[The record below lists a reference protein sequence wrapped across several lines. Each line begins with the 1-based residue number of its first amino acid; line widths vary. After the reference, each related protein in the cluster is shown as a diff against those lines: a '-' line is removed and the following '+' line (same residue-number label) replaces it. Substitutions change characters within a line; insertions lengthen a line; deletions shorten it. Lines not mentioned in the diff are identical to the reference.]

1 MNDNPLGDPSLLA
14 AFLRYERALLAN
26 DVAVLDA
33 SFADDAATL
42 RADPSG
48 VLVGHDHIAAFRA
61 GRPPVPSRV
70 LQRVHLREL
79 DADTAVL
86 IAETVRADGSTGV
99 QTQLWHRTREMWQVT
114 VAHVSFTPPPAEPP
128 PTDGSANSRVA
139 PPPDDPAI
147 WRVAPRPHGLLVA
160 STGAGSLDGMRV
172 AVKDLFAV
180 AGQRIGAGNPAWLAG
195 APVERTHAAAVSA
208 LLFEGADIAGL
219 AQTDELAFSLAGTNI
234 HYGTP
239 ANPAAPGRITGGSSS
254 GPAAAVATGQAEIGL
269 GTDTAGS
276 IRVPASY
283 CGLYGLR
290 TTHDAVDRTGLVPLA
305 PSFDTVGLL
314 TRTSAVLAAA
324 ADTLLPA
331 ADVVPTRELLVAPTL
346 LDLAQ
351 PDTRFAVEAALRAF
365 ALRHDLPVR
374 RVDLDR
380 DALENWFVAFR
391 KVQSA
396 EAWQIHGEFVS
407 AHPGEFEPAVE
418 ARFRSGAAVGDP
430 QEARAVLDGA
440 RAELHKLLPP
450 GVVLAL
456 PSSSSPA
463 PLSDE
468 DAAAIDEI
476 RGATLRLTCLA
487 SLAGLPALSI
497 PTARVGTLPAGL
509 CLAGGPGTDRA
520 LLALLTEAPT

>member
-1 MNDNPLGDPSLLA
+1 MNDNPLGDPGLLA
-14 AFLRYERALLAN
+14 AFRQYERALLAN

-42 RADPSG
+42 RADQSG

-61 GRPPVPSRV
+61 GRPPVPGRV

-79 DADTAVL
+79 GADSAVL

-99 QTQLWHRTREMWQVT
+99 QTQLWQRTGETWQVT
-114 VAHVSFTPPPAEPP
+114 IAHVSSSSP
-128 PTDGSANSRVA
+128 SVKM

-147 WRVAPRPHGLLVA
+147 WRVAPPRDRPLVA
-160 STGAGSLDGMRV
+160 GTGAGGLDGMRV

-180 AGQRIGAGNPAWLAG
+180 AGQRIGAGNPAWLAA
-195 APVERTHAAAVSA
+195 APIEPTHAAAVSA
-208 LLFEGADIAGL
+208 LLANGADVAGL

-239 ANPAAPGRITGGSSS
+239 VNPAAPGRITGGSSS
-254 GPAAAVATGQAEIGL
+254 GPAAAVATGQADIGL

-305 PSFDTVGLL
+305 PSFDTVGILA
-314 TRTSAVLAAA
+314 RTSAVLTAAA
-324 ADTLLPA
+324 GTLLPA

-346 LDLAQ
+346 LDLAE
-351 PDTRFAVEAALRAF
+351 PDTRLAVEAALRAF

-374 RVDLDR
+374 RVELDR
-380 DALENWFVAFR
+380 DALEDWFVAFR
-391 KVQSA
+391 QVQSA
-396 EAWQIHGEFVS
+396 EAWRIHGEFVT
-407 AHPGEFEPAVE
+407 AHPGGFEPAVE
-418 ARFRSGAAVGDP
+418 ARFRSGATVGDA
-430 QEARAVLDGA
+430 QEAAARAVLEGA
-440 RAELHKLLPP
+440 RAVLHELLPP

-456 PSSSSPA
+456 PTSSSPA
-463 PLSDE
+463 PPTDG

>member
-61 GRPPVPSRV
+61 GRPPVPGRA
-70 LQRVHLREL
+70 LERVHLREL
-79 DADTAVL
+79 SADTAVL
-86 IAETVRADGSTGV
+86 IAESVRADGSTGV
-99 QTQLWHRTREMWQVT
+99 QTQLWQRTGETWQVT
-114 VAHVSFTPPPAEPP
+114 VAHVS
-128 PTDGSANSRVA
+128 SA
-139 PPPDDPAI
+139 PPPVGTRAPDDSAI
-147 WRVAPRPHGLLVA
+147 WRVAPPPSVPLVA
-160 STGAGSLDGMRV
+160 STCAGALDGMRV

-180 AGQRIGAGNPAWLAG
+180 AGQRVGAGNPAWLAA
-195 APVERTHAAAVSA
+195 APVEAHHAAAVSA
-208 LLFEGADIAGL
+208 LLAEGADVAGL

-239 ANPAAPGRITGGSSS
+239 LNPAAPGRITGGSSS
-254 GPAAAVATGQAEIGL
+254 GPAAAVAIGQAEIGL
-269 GTDTAGS
+269 GTDPAGS

-305 PSFDTVGLL
+305 PSFDTVGVLA
-314 TRTSAVLAAA
+314 RTSAVLAAA
-324 ADTLLPA
+324 AEALLPTA
-331 ADVVPTRELLVAPTL
+331 NVVPTHELLVAPTL

-351 PDTRFAVEAALRAF
+351 PDTRLAVEAALRAF

-374 RVDLDR
+374 RVELDR

-391 KVQSA
+391 QVQSA
-396 EAWQIHGEFVS
+396 EAWQIHGKFVS

-418 ARFRSGAAVGDP
+418 ARFRSGADVGDA
-430 QEARAVLDGA
+430 QEARAVLEGA
-440 RAELHKLLPP
+440 KAELHKLLPP

-463 PLSDE
+463 PPRDG

-497 PTARVGTLPAGL
+497 PTARVGTLPVGL

-520 LLALLTEAPT
+520 LLTLLTEAPT

>member
-79 DADTAVL
+79 GADTAVL
-86 IAETVRADGSTGV
+86 IAESIRADGSTGV
-99 QTQLWHRTREMWQVT
+99 QTQLWRRTRETWQVT
-114 VAHVSFTPPPAEPP
+114 VAHVSSAPPPAEPP
-128 PTDGSANSRVA
+128 PTD
-139 PPPDDPAI
+139 DPAI
-147 WRVAPRPHGLLVA
+147 WRVGPPSGGPLVA
-160 STGAGSLDGMRV
+160 GTGAGPLDGLRV

-180 AGQRIGAGNPAWLAG
+180 AGERICAGNPAWLAA
-195 APVERTHAAAVSA
+195 APVEAHHAAAVSA
-208 LLFEGADIAGL
+208 LLAEGADVAGL
-219 AQTDELAFSLAGTNI
+219 AQTDELAFSLAGTNV

-351 PDTRFAVEAALRAF
+351 PDTRLAVEAALRAF
-365 ALRHDLPVR
+365 ALLHDLPVR
-374 RVDLDR
+374 QVDLDR

-391 KVQSA
+391 QVQSV

-418 ARFRSGAAVGDP
+418 ARFRSGADVGDA
-430 QEARAVLDGA
+430 QKARAVLEGA
-440 RAELHKLLPP
+440 RAELHALLPP

-463 PLSDE
+463 PSTDG
-468 DAAAIDEI
+468 DAAAIDQI

>member
-1 MNDNPLGDPSLLA
+1 
-14 AFLRYERALLAN
+14 
-26 DVAVLDA
+26 
-33 SFADDAATL
+33 
-42 RADPSG
+42 
-48 VLVGHDHIAAFRA
+48 
-61 GRPPVPSRV
+61 
-70 LQRVHLREL
+70 
-79 DADTAVL
+79 
-86 IAETVRADGSTGV
+86 
-99 QTQLWHRTREMWQVT
+99 
-114 VAHVSFTPPPAEPP
+114 
-128 PTDGSANSRVA
+128 
-139 PPPDDPAI
+139 
-147 WRVAPRPHGLLVA
+147 
-160 STGAGSLDGMRV
+160 MRV

-180 AGQRIGAGNPAWLAG
+180 AGQRVGAGNPAWLAA
-195 APVERTHAAAVSA
+195 APVEATHAAGVSA
-208 LLFEGADIAGL
+208 LLADGASVAGL

-254 GPAAAVATGQAEIGL
+254 GPAAAVATGQADIGL

-305 PSFDTVGLL
+305 PSFDTVGVLA
-314 TRTSAVLAAA
+314 RTSAVLASAA
-324 ADTLLPA
+324 NTLLPA

-346 LDLAQ
+346 FELAE
-351 PDTRFAVEAALRAF
+351 PDTRLAIEAALRAL

-374 RVDLDR
+374 RVELDR
-380 DALENWFVAFR
+380 DALEQWFVAFR
-391 KVQSA
+391 QVQSA
-396 EAWQIHGEFVS
+396 EAWRIHGDFVA
-407 AHPGEFEPAVE
+407 AHPGGFEPAVE
-418 ARFRSGAAVGDP
+418 ARFRSGADVGDT
-430 QEARAVLDGA
+430 QEGTARAVLENA
-440 RAELHKLLPP
+440 RAQLHELLPP

-463 PLSDE
+463 PPTDG

>member
-14 AFLRYERALLAN
+14 AFRRYERALLAN

-42 RADPSG
+42 RADHG
-48 VLVGHDHIAAFRA
+48 RVLVGHDHIAAFRA
-61 GRPPVPSRV
+61 GRPPVPGRV

-79 DADTAVL
+79 GADSAVL

-99 QTQLWHRTREMWQVT
+99 QTQLWQRTGETWQVT
-114 VAHVSFTPPPAEPP
+114 VAHVSTAPPVVGTPPA
-128 PTDGSANSRVA
+128 
-139 PPPDDPAI
+139 DDPAI
-147 WRVAPRPHGLLVA
+147 WRVAPPPSAPLVA
-160 STGAGSLDGMRV
+160 STGGGDLDGMRV

-180 AGQRIGAGNPAWLAG
+180 AGQRIGAGNPAWLTA
-195 APVERTHAAAVSA
+195 APVEATHAAAVSA
-208 LLFEGADIAGL
+208 LLAEGAGVAGL

-254 GPAAAVATGQAEIGL
+254 GPAAAVATGAVEIGL

-276 IRVPASY
+276 VRVPASY

-305 PSFDTVGLL
+305 PSFDTVGVLA
-314 TRTSAVLAAA
+314 RTSAVLVAAA
-324 ADTLLPA
+324 AALLPA

-346 LDLAQ
+346 MELAE
-351 PDTRFAVEAALRAF
+351 PDTRLAVEAALRAL

-374 RVDLDR
+374 RVELDR

-391 KVQSA
+391 QVQSA
-396 EAWQIHGEFVS
+396 EAWRIHGEFVA

-418 ARFRSGAAVGDP
+418 ARFRSGAAIG
-430 QEARAVLDGA
+430 EAEEATARAVLEDA
-440 RAELHKLLPP
+440 RAELHELLPP

-463 PLSDE
+463 PRSDE

-497 PTARVGTLPAGL
+497 PTAQVGTLPAGL
-509 CLAGGPGTDRA
+509 CMAGGPGADRA
-520 LLALLTEAPT
+520 LLALLTEVPT